1 MHRWSLG
8 SGWLPGIFMHEV
20 MEEAAVESRMIVE
33 LAFRT
38 FRVQWNSYDTQVFS
52 VVFTIVRV
60 CL

>member
-1 MHRWSLG
+1 
-8 SGWLPGIFMHEV
+8 MHEV